1 MDPPPTRDEKALLAK
16 ARLAMSGGSAF
27 LQATQ
32 SALRLYDA
40 EVGLPILL
48 PPWSERIKAAKG
60 AQELQRIERELKRA
74 PLASAKRALRSELLI
89 AVLDE
94 PSDQGTVTE
103 LDGEAPHYIRLNLI
117 ELDSAKALLRIRK
130 RVDPSWITANRR
142 SQYARELDGC
152 RFALD
157 VYAKVRGE

>member
-1 MDPPPTRDEKALLAK
+1 
-16 ARLAMSGGSAF
+16 MSGNAF

-48 PPWSERIKAAKG
+48 PSWSERIKTAKS
-60 AQELQRIERELKRA
+60 APDLQRIERELKRA
-74 PLASAKRALRSELLI
+74 PLASAQRVLRAELLI

-103 LDGEAPHYIRLNLI
+103 LDGEAPHYIRLNVI
-117 ELDSAKALLRIRK
+117 ELDSAKVLLRTRK
-130 RVDPSWITANRR
+130 RADPSWVTANRR

-152 RFALD
+152 RFAID
-157 VYAKVRGE
+157 VHATVRGE